1 MDRIDNPLVTLPTM
15 PKNEE
20 QHVFH
25 IFAVRCAHREE
36 LQEYLRQKGIDTLI
50 HYPVAPHRQGSLAEY
65 NHLRF
70 PIAERIANEVLSLPL
85 SPILTEVQA
94 LRIAEAIN
102 EFNVE

>member
-1 MDRIDNPLVTLPTM
+1 MSDHADHHGR
-15 PKNEE
+15 
-20 QHVFH
+20 
-25 IFAVRCAHREE
+25 
-36 LQEYLRQKGIDTLI
+36 GG
-50 HYPVAPHRQGSLAEY
+50 APHRQGALAEY

>member
-1 MDRIDNPLVTLPTM
+1 M
-15 PKNEE
+15 
-20 QHVFH
+20 
-25 IFAVRCAHREE
+25 
-36 LQEYLRQKGIDTLI
+36 
-50 HYPVAPHRQGSLAEY
+50 APHRQGALAEY

-70 PIAERIANEVLSLPL
+70 PIAERMANEVLSLPL